1 MWNTWDEQFTGK
13 KKEEKG
19 GEELEKKG
27 GRLWG
32 QKRYLKNTRDLAKQ
46 SWAVFGDE
54 QMNRFLPPGLLNFL
68 GGPSVFFLF
77 LSPQPAA
84 DDATWASLE
93 PSSFPPF
100 FFWPTDCFLWIFFEN
115 DVERLFIRGRYF
127 KKGQD
132 TVNRSAGHTTAH
144 CNDHRGVRLLTSS
157 ALQPVASVLV
167 SRRTSDGRAFK
178 NAKMAILR
186 LFLPR
191 ATFLRS

>member
-1 MWNTWDEQFTGK
+1 MTLLGLRLSPHLSPHFSF
-13 KKEEKG
+13 
-19 GEELEKKG
+19 
-27 GRLWG
+27 GRLI
-32 QKRYLKNTRDLAKQ
+32 
-46 SWAVFGDE
+46 VFNGD
-54 QMNRFLPPGLLNFL
+54 
-68 GGPSVFFLF
+68 S
-77 LSPQPAA
+77 
-84 DDATWASLE
+84 TWASLE

-178 NAKMAILR
+178 MQKWRFCVFSFRERPFYGAERACDQDYDVSQR
-186 LFLPR
+186 LIGLGSAVKNP
-191 ATFLRS
+191 